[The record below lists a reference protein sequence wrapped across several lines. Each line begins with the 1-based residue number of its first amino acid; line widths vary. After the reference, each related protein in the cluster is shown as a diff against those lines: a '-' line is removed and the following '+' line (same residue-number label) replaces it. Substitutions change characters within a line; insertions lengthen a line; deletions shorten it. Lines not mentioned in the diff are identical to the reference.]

1 MYMPKGWIKTR
12 FEEKNFHLN
21 IKDLKNKHLGI
32 DDSFSGYIRIFGT
45 NSQNIHDDYYF
56 LIENGRIIA
65 AEKVE
70 IERKI
75 RTIRDDVF
83 NEMDNL
89 YKECEI
95 RVVRLDKSQLDISKE
110 INEDCLLE
118 NRVVFRSELNREEL
132 LKKINADHINVERL
146 LYKFERRNE
155 QIENI

>member
-12 FEEKNFHLN
+12 FEEKNFNLN

-32 DDSFSGYIRIFGT
+32 DGSFSGYIRVFGT
-45 NSQNIHDDYYF
+45 TPHDTHDDYYF

-95 RVVRLDKSQLDISKE
+95 SVVRLDKSQLDISKE

-118 NRVVFRSELNREEL
+118 NRVVFKSELNREEL

-146 LYKFERRNE
+146 LYKFENKRVFKS
-155 QIENI
+155 